1 MSHNTKQ
8 KKKITSHWN
17 VKHINDSPCRKWSP
31 SNEKIHIYFK
41 ELTEPLK
48 QSFKSSML

>member
-1 MSHNTKQ
+1 MLNTLMIHHAENEVLKM
-8 KKKITSHWN
+8 KKIY
-17 VKHINDSPCRKWSP
+17 
-31 SNEKIHIYFK
+31 IYFK